1 MAKELYIDGY
11 LVDLNEKDNPIA
23 LTFAVNDLADL
34 KNRRV
39 TGTNIFKCPGTEN
52 NRRIFGYSD
61 SAAFTQDQPYR
72 NLSAKIIQ
80 DGIEIVPSGIAM
92 IQSAGQEF
100 EVQVL
105 AGIKDFVSII
115 DKKKL
120 SDLVFPEH
128 IFNLTT
134 VAVSQSNNSTAH
146 DYVYPI
152 IDYGLLSAIG
162 TSVDVRTLRPAVFTF
177 SLLKRIFQ
185 TAGYSYSGGVF
196 TDPRFLNELIP
207 FSKDSFEHT
216 EEYIERME
224 KYRVQATVKGA
235 PGYPLGIN
243 IYFDNNQVRAI
254 PFETEIIDKQS
265 LWNGTE
271 YTVPEKLTIS
281 LDMSVEINS
290 QAIEEY
296 STFMVQIFRA
306 DVWVNAYESRLDYIT
321 EKDINSYKDS
331 RLKHTGDYP
340 VNAGEKI
347 RVGIRFDN
355 SSHQKHNIAFFVV
368 NSYIIFE
375 IKEKTVL
382 FGQAVQLQTTL
393 PDVSQLEFLKDWM
406 QRYGLTPVVDNYRKH
421 ISFHWIS
428 ELYDNKLNAVNWT
441 EKFINPEDDVAE
453 FTIGEYGQVNYG
465 RYKADEAVPSSL
477 GAGQFTINNL
487 TLESEVNAITSIY
500 AASVSVLKLTGQDIV
515 QINKIDPDSKEEP
528 KPYKVKTEPRVLIN
542 RLLGATRLTF
552 NDGTNTTLMQ
562 STVSI
567 PYFTRAGYPGLSFS
581 ELFIDYYK
589 EFTTLMLRKARKIT
603 RYVRLNEIDISQ
615 LDFFAPVYDEN
626 EAQYY
631 YINQIIDYIEGEPAK
646 VELIRM

>member
-23 LTFAVNDLADL
+23 LTFAVNDLADI

-39 TGTNIFKCPGTEN
+39 TGTNIFKCPGTES

-92 IQSAGQEF
+92 IQSAGREF

-105 AGIKDFVSII
+105 AGLKDFVSII

-120 SDLVFPEH
+120 TDLIFPEH
-128 IFNLTT
+128 IFNLDT
-134 VAVSQSNNSTAH
+134 VAVSQSNNSTVH

-162 TSVDVRTLRPAVFTF
+162 TSVDARTLRPAVFTF
-177 SLLKRIFQ
+177 SLLRRIFA
-185 TAGYSYSGGVF
+185 TAGYSYSGAVF
-196 TDPRFLNELIP
+196 NDTRFLNEIIP

-216 EEYIERME
+216 EEYVERME
-224 KYRVQATVKGA
+224 KYRVQATVKA
-235 PGYPLGIN
+235 LPGYVGTSVH
-243 IYFDNNQVRAI
+243 YDNNQVKPI
-254 PFETEIIDKQS
+254 PFETEIIDTQN
-265 LWNGTE
+265 LWNGSE
-271 YTVPEKLTIS
+271 YKVPEKLTIS
-281 LDMSVEINS
+281 LDMSVEIAS
-290 QAIEEY
+290 IFGEDL
-296 STFMVQIFRA
+296 STFVVQIFRGG
-306 DVWVNAYESRLDYIT
+306 VWVNAYEQKLDVLT
-321 EKDINSYKDS
+321 EKDINPEKDS
-331 RLKHTGDYP
+331 RLKHTGDYQ
-340 VNAGEKI
+340 VNALEKI
-347 RVGIRFDN
+347 RVGIRYDN
-355 SSHQKHNIAFFVV
+355 SNHGSNNISFFVA

-428 ELYDNKLNAVNWT
+428 ELYGNKLNAVNWT
-441 EKFINPEDDVAE
+441 DKFINPEDDVAE

-465 RYKADEAVPSSL
+465 RYKSDEAVPSSL
-477 GAGQFTINNL
+477 GAGQFNINNL
-487 TLESEVNAITSIY
+487 TLESEVNAISSIY
-500 AASVSVLKLTGQDIV
+500 AASVSVLKLTGKDIV

-542 RLLGATRLTF
+542 RLLGATRITF

-615 LDFFAPVYDEN
+615 LEFFVPVYDEN